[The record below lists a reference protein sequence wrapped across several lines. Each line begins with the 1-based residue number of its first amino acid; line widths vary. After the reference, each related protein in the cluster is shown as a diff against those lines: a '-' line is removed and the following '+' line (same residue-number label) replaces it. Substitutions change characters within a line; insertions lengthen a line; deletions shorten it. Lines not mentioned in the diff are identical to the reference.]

1 MKRTRLGSAKKD
13 LACANVK
20 YSLLVA
26 IATGKFVN
34 DTIIKSNLSIFQNL
48 LKNVSLPINTK
59 YGLSL
64 IVGVTKD
71 TTTIPFV
78 SLAHVM

>member
-1 MKRTRLGSAKKD
+1 MKHTRLGSAKKG

-26 IATGKFVN
+26 TVTGKFIN
-34 DTIIKSNLSIFQNL
+34 DTIFRSDLSISQNL
-48 LKNVSLPINTK
+48 LKNVSRPINIK
-59 YGLSL
+59 YGLSV

-71 TTTIPFV
+71 TTTIRFV